1 MDDIVNC
8 IKTVSDELGFHYKEN
23 IYQSALYLEMNLKGY
38 ITQTEVIA
46 PIIYKGYYLGFERAD
61 IVVYNKEGKI
71 TNIME
76 LKSQNARIT
85 SKEINQLRKYL
96 KNLNCDTGILV
107 NFYET
112 LEIYIVT
119 QASSRKV

>member
-8 IKTVSDELGFHYKEN
+8 IKTVSNELGFHYKEN

-96 KNLNCDTGILV
+96 KNLNCETGILV

-119 QASSRKV
+119 QASSRTV